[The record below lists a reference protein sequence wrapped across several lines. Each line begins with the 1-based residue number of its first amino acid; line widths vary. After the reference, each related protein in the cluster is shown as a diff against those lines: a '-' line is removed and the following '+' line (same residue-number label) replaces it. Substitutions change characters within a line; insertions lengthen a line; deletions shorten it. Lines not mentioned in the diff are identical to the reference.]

1 MIFAD
6 YLRDFVQVL
15 CGIEIQSLCF
25 DFILMAPD
33 PFTPYR
39 IAMVA
44 DILSKITWCRP
55 QRVSFAFV
63 VARGAHAN
71 LFDYERITDILT
83 QPHFM
88 DLKQVRVGIYT
99 HSALGAQDDRAET
112 EMGIRQGCFSVF
124 HWRDIL
130 DIEFTDEIEGMERY
144 S

>member
-1 MIFAD
+1 MHD
-6 YLRDFVQVL
+6 
-15 CGIEIQSLCF
+15 IEIQSLCF

-44 DILSKITWCRP
+44 DILSKITWCCP

-83 QPHFM
+83 QPHFK
-88 DLKQVRVGIYT
+88 DLEQVRVSIYT
-99 HSALGAQDDRAET
+99 HSALGKQDDHAET
-112 EMGIRQGCFSVF
+112 EMGIRRGFFSVF
-124 HWRDIL
+124 ERRDIL
-130 DIEFTDEIEGMERY
+130 DVEFTDEIEGTERY
-144 S
+144 D